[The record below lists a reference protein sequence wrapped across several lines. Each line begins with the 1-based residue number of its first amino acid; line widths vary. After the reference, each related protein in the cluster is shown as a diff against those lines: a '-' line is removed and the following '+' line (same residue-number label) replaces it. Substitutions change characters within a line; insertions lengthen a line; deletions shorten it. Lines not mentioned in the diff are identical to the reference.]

1 MSIQP
6 RDLGVVVGRFNHEQL
21 GHVSLFDTS
30 RIFCQRTLVLVGSA
44 NEYGTLRN
52 PFRVETR
59 KEVIQNTYPNESDE
73 VFMVRGLN
81 DLTNELDISNE
92 WGEYVISEVKTHMH
106 KFASLMIY
114 GNDEF
119 RSQWFDAQQLKDTM
133 EIIVPR
139 STIAI
144 SGTEIRGLLLLD
156 MEEEWQKYTHPLI
169 HRMYQRLRSELL
181 QVEVYK
187 EIYNTVRK
195 TDMTMEDFMRV
206 YAEYERIDKETKMA
220 AIGK

>member
-1 MSIQP
+1 M
-6 RDLGVVVGRFNHEQL
+6 
-21 GHVSLFDTS
+21 
-30 RIFCQRTLVLVGSA
+30 
-44 NEYGTLRN
+44 
-52 PFRVETR
+52 
-59 KEVIQNTYPNESDE
+59 IQNTYPNESDE

-206 YAEYERIDKETKMA
+206 YAE
-220 AIGK
+220 